1 MCPPPLEARAGV
13 RRGATVK
20 ATVTGATGFLGAH
33 VARLLDERGDE
44 VRVVYRNPEKLD
56 LLSGVDYKRSKA
68 DVIDYG
74 AMRRA
79 VRGADV
85 LFHTAGY
92 VGSSPAELVWDMN
105 ARAPRIAVEAAAAE
119 GVGRVV
125 ITSTISAVGTAS
137 NGPADET
144 TEYPENWLGL
154 LYPDS
159 KRQGERE
166 ALEAGER
173 LGVDVVAVNPAY
185 VLGVP
190 VDRSQPGE
198 NSTQTVGNYLRGRL
212 PAVIDAPMNFVDVE
226 DVAAGHLLAAE
237 HAQPGERYIL
247 GGENRTWPEL
257 IDRLAGVTDVHHPV
271 LILPGSVAVAARVR
285 ETLALPGLLSAQG
298 YELMAQDWRFS
309 SAKAER
315 QLGYSARSFDDTLGR
330 TAEWYMELID
340 AGFFTDEGGSPLAA
354 VSSVLETAQRLQLL
368 TGLRAAQA
376 VTRRKLVA
384 GL

>member
-1 MCPPPLEARAGV
+1 
-13 RRGATVK
+13 VK

-44 VRVVYRNPEKLD
+44 VRVVYRDPNKLEVLHGID
-56 LLSGVDYKRSKA
+56 FKRARA
-68 DVIDYG
+68 DALDFT
-74 AMRRA
+74 AMRKA
-79 VRGADV
+79 LRGSDV

-105 ARAPRIAVEAAAAE
+105 ARAPRIAVEAAAAA
-119 GVGRVV
+119 GVSRVV
-125 ITSTISAVGTAS
+125 VTSTISAIGTAS

-173 LGVDVVAVNPAY
+173 LGIEVVVVNPGY

-198 NSTQTVGNYLRGRL
+198 NSTQTVGSYLRRRL
-212 PAVIDAPMNFVDVE
+212 PAVIDAPMNFVDVS

-237 HAQPGERYIL
+237 RGRPGERYIL
-247 GGENRTWPEL
+247 GGENLRWPYF
-257 IDRLAGVTDVHHPV
+257 IDRLGELSNIHNPV
-271 LILPGSVAVAARVR
+271 FVLPGEVAVAARVR

-315 QLGYSARSFDDTLGR
+315 ELGYSARPFDETLAA
-330 TAEWYMELID
+330 TAEWYLELMR
-340 AGFFTDEGGSPLAA
+340 AGSFEGEDDSRLSTVSA
-354 VSSVLETAQRLQLL
+354 VLGMAHSLRLL
-368 TGLRAAQA
+368 TGLRAAQV
-376 VTRRKLVA
+376 VTGRQFVA

>member
-1 MCPPPLEARAGV
+1 
-13 RRGATVK
+13 VK

-33 VARLLDERGDE
+33 VARLLAERGDE
-44 VRVVYRNPEKLD
+44 VRVVYRDPDKLQA
-56 LLSGVDYKRSKA
+56 LRGVDFKRSRA
-68 DVIDYG
+68 DALDFA
-74 AMRRA
+74 AMRKA
-79 VRGADV
+79 VRGSDM

-92 VGSSPAELVWDMN
+92 VGSSPAELVWEMN
-105 ARAPRIAVEAAAAE
+105 ARAPRIAVEAAAAA
-119 GVGRVV
+119 GVGGVV
-125 ITSTISAVGTAS
+125 VTSTISAIGTAS
-137 NGPADET
+137 NGPADED

-166 ALEAGER
+166 AFEAGER
-173 LGVDVVAVNPAY
+173 LGVEVVVVNPGY

-212 PAVIDAPMNFVDVE
+212 PAVIDAPMNFVDVA

-237 HAQPGERYIL
+237 HGRPGERYIL
-247 GGENRTWPEL
+247 GGENLTWPYF
-257 IDRLAGVTDVHHPV
+257 IDRLGELTDIHHPV
-271 LILPGSVAVAARVR
+271 FVLPGEVAVAARVR

-315 QLGYSARSFDDTLGR
+315 ELGYSARPFDETLGA
-330 TAEWYMELID
+330 TAEWYLELIEAD
-340 AGFFTDEGGSPLAA
+340 AFSGEDGSPLAT
-354 VSSVLETAQRLQLL
+354 VSSILGMAHRLRLL
-368 TGLRAAQA
+368 TGLRAVQV
-376 VTRRKLVA
+376 VTGRKLVA